1 MSCPLFEEAL
11 LYITSNGANEMMF
24 FSHMFFWL
32 CSYRG
37 RDSRHK
43 TLDMFSLLKFWW
55 FFFAISMDEIQIYR
69 WNSGEFPRCRCRDGK
84 LPNLTQHENPEK
96 L

>member
-1 MSCPLFEEAL
+1 MDGPNQCPMVHGQSTPFDSILDRLTSSQKIRRCSMSCPLFEEAL

-43 TLDMFSLLKFWW
+43 TLDMFSLLKF
-55 FFFAISMDEIQIYR
+55 
-69 WNSGEFPRCRCRDGK
+69 
-84 LPNLTQHENPEK
+84 
-96 L
+96 